1 MSAVVLL
8 GRQVNF
14 TYELSVE
21 PIQALPGR
29 HSLVVV
35 SIHYAARRPGPQ
47 RKLQVS
53 ATRNEL
59 VELHRELGQYLN
71 AHQEA

>member
-1 MSAVVLL
+1 MPVTALL

-14 TYELSVE
+14 TYEARLE
-21 PIQALPGR
+21 PIQAVPGR
-29 HSLVVV
+29 HSLSVV

-53 ATRNEL
+53 VTRNEL
-59 VELHRELGQYLN
+59 IELHRELGHYLN
-71 AHQEA
+71 THRED

>member
-1 MSAVVLL
+1 MNAIALL

-14 TYELSVE
+14 TYEVRLA

-29 HSLVVV
+29 HHLAVV

-47 RKLQVS
+47 TQLSLS
-53 ATRNEL
+53 ATRAEL
-59 VELHRELGQYLN
+59 VDLHRELTHYL
-71 AHQEA
+71 HTHKED